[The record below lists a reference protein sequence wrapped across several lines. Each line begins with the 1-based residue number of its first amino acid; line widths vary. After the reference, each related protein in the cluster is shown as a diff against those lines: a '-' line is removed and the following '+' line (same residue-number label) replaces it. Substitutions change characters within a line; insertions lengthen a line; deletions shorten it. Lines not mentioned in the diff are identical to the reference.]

1 MKYHPIGHSNLQAS
15 AVMLGTWA
23 TGGFQWGGT
32 DKDESIRA
40 IQTAID
46 EGINAIDTAPVYG
59 FGESEIRVGK
69 AIRGRRDRVIL
80 ATKCG
85 VVWHTDSGKFFYSAD
100 EKGQT
105 TDGSG
110 RKVFRYLHPQSIRYE
125 IEQSLRRLDTD
136 YIDLYQ
142 VHWMDD
148 LTPPEQ
154 VMQTLLALKKEGK
167 IRAIGLSNATVDH
180 LRQYSEYGTI
190 DSDQERY
197 SLFDRTVESRNI
209 PYCAGQG
216 MAFIAYSPLFHGLL
230 TGKFKADTH
239 FEPGDFRATR
249 LRFAPAYIEQ
259 VNIMISHLSQL
270 RETYSTTAGALVLA
284 YMLSRPGCTHVVV
297 GARKPAQATEN
308 AQAGRLC
315 LSATELKLM
324 DDLFLHHLPVLP
336 SGGLTAKPV

>member
-1 MKYHPIGHSNLQAS
+1 MKYHSIGHSNLQAS

-32 DKDESIRA
+32 DEDESIRA
-40 IQTAID
+40 IQAAID

-105 TDGSG
+105 TDGLG
-110 RKVFRYLHPQSIRYE
+110 RKVFRYLRPQSIRYE
-125 IEQSLRRLDTD
+125 IEQSLTRLNTD

-148 LTPPEQ
+148 MTPPEE
-154 VMQTLLALKKEGK
+154 VMQTLQDLKKEGK

-180 LRQYSEYGTI
+180 LRQYSNFGTI

-197 SLFDRTVESRNI
+197 SLFDRAVEIRNI
-209 PYCAGQG
+209 PFCIEQG

-230 TGKFKADTH
+230 TGKFKADRR
-239 FEPGDFRATR
+239 FEQGDFRATR
-249 LRFAPAYIEQ
+249 LRFAPDYIEQ
-259 VNIMISHLSQL
+259 VNAMISRLSDL
-270 RETYSTTAGALVLA
+270 REAHSTTTGALVLA

-297 GARKPAQATEN
+297 GARKPSHAIEN
-308 AQAGRLC
+308 AQAGRLS
-315 LSATELKLM
+315 LTSNDLKMM
-324 DDLFLHHLPVLP
+324 DDLFLSHLPELS
-336 SGGLTAKPV
+336 SGGLPAKSR